1 MNLKQ
6 KLSEKQSKITI
17 LFTQSKKIIFC
28 IYKMYPISA
37 KGYKNAGA
45 LLLIEKEIGIIW
57 ASMKNIQDG

>member
-1 MNLKQ
+1 
-6 KLSEKQSKITI
+6 
-17 LFTQSKKIIFC
+17 
-28 IYKMYPISA
+28 MYPISA